1 VYRIFS
7 CQYVSQL
14 ISQSMDRALP
24 FYQRIL
30 MHLHLMMCKY
40 CAICREQFETIRTAC
55 GHEELTGAELDASRA
70 ISNDGKER
78 LKKFLSN
85 HINGAP

>member
-1 VYRIFS
+1 VHGMFS

-14 ISQSMDRALP
+14 ISQSMDRTLP

-30 MHLHLMMCKY
+30 MHLHLLVCKY
-40 CAICREQFETIRTAC
+40 CATCREQFETIRNAC
-55 GHEELTGAELDASRA
+55 RHEELIGTELDASRA
-70 ISNDGKER
+70 LSNDGKER